1 MVFVFPFQKS
11 VLGADRVRGPNIAHA
26 PKGKIGIPHPAG
38 HVEMHTAENV
48 LSAATTPSSRSP
60 ALVPEGKAP
69 AARGLESRA
78 GCVGVPPGG
87 PALAC
92 QADRE
97 RLLLEA
103 LVLKRRLLEILQVGV
118 RESFAPA
125 HSLHLA
131 HVPSNSLSTAE
142 HAHADR

>member
-1 MVFVFPFQKS
+1 
-11 VLGADRVRGPNIAHA
+11 
-26 PKGKIGIPHPAG
+26 
-38 HVEMHTAENV
+38 MHTAENV